1 MCNIT
6 CIYNEICHITNEIFQ
21 AQITRHIFNSQL
33 TDTILCLYQDLFRTQ
48 GAFLTL
54 KNISI
59 LGPTNR
65 YSNKK
70 KGMWPSCVERYTPK
84 PVSQ

>member
-1 MCNIT
+1 VKSRGGYSIET
-6 CIYNEICHITNEIFQ
+6 PSFVGK
-21 AQITRHIFNSQL
+21 RL
-33 TDTILCLYQDLFRTQ
+33 VGD
-48 GAFLTL
+48 GGP
-54 KNISI
+54 I

-70 KGMWPSCVERYTPK
+70 KGMWPSCVERCTPK